1 MYRHD
6 VFEADS
12 GNYLGEINL
21 EREMKIGEGIASGN
35 GRVFR
40 VLSVSIAGPEAN
52 CLRRL
57 EVVDSND
64 VAYEAHLEGPDT

>member
-1 MYRHD
+1 
-6 VFEADS
+6 
-12 GNYLGEINL
+12 
-21 EREMKIGEGIASGN
+21 MKIGEGIASGN

-40 VLSVSIAGPEAN
+40 VLCVSIAGPEAN
-52 CLRRL
+52 CLQRL